1 MLNSR
6 EKKVWTYSDYSYGT
20 PVWSDMVSATTTDD
34 NGKKSIPMKSTGH
47 EKSLVLICLAATA
60 DGKKLKP
67 MTVFKGA

>member
-1 MLNSR
+1 
-6 EKKVWTYSDYSYGT
+6 
-20 PVWSDMVSATTTDD
+20 MVSATTTDD